1 MKQLRVVL
9 NTKSGLLKR
18 KRPKENKKR
27 AEKERVAAERAERRN
42 IMAEK
47 RRAKLVRQ
55 QQMAREAYE
64 KALELLRK
72 QEANLLHKT
81 EVIQM
86 EIGEEENV
94 AAEMMND
101 VFAFNTEE
109 ENVAA

>member
-1 MKQLRVVL
+1 
-9 NTKSGLLKR
+9 
-18 KRPKENKKR
+18 
-27 AEKERVAAERAERRN
+27 
-42 IMAEK
+42 MAEK

-64 KALELLRK
+64 KALELLKK

-94 AAEMMND
+94 AAQMMND
-101 VFAFNTEE
+101 VFAFNSEE
-109 ENVAA
+109 AEAKVSHFFLSRNFFFRIFFRNLFGNFLCNLKKNPKN

>member
-1 MKQLRVVL
+1 MGAEER
-9 NTKSGLLKR
+9 
-18 KRPKENKKR
+18 EAKR
-27 AEKERVAAERAERRN
+27 AEKERLAAEKAERRQ

-64 KALELLRK
+64 KALELLKK

-81 EVIQM
+81 EVVQM
-86 EIGEEENV
+86 EIGEESSI
-94 AAEMMND
+94 AAQMMND

-109 ENVAA
+109 ESEETEEMDARMTAV